1 MAVVKVVCWNIDK
14 RIKPWY
20 WLEQMAKQGEADV
33 AILQEAGHTPGNL
46 IGTLKVDDKVFWHP
60 LSFDRLP
67 LVVKLSNNVTVET
80 YRQLP
85 PIQRLPA
92 DAIGVSDIGTI
103 AAAKVTPVGKP
114 DKWFVAVS
122 MYARW
127 LRSHPCGHKDWII
140 SVNSAHRIISDL
152 ATFVG
157 TTDPAKHRILAAGDL
172 NMFYGAVGNTLSVP
186 VWERTVW
193 DRMQA
198 LGLEFMGPQQPCGRP
213 PEPGIEPDDV
223 PADTKNV
230 PTYYDKSKQGCP
242 KTAANQLDYA
252 FASKGFHQQVTVR
265 AMNGIEKW
273 GPSDHC
279 RLMITISN

>member
-67 LVVKLSNNVTVET
+67 LIVQLSDNVTVEA

-103 AAAKVTPVGKP
+103 AAAKVAPVGKP
-114 DKWFVAVS
+114 DQAFIAVS

-127 LRSHPCGHKDWII
+127 LNSHPHAYLDWII

-152 ATFVG
+152 ATFIG
-157 TTDPAKHRILAAGDL
+157 TTNPAKHRILAAGDL
-172 NMFYGAVGNTLSVP
+172 NMFYGAITP
-186 VWERTVW
+186 EAVWERSVW

-198 LGLEFMGPQQPCGRP
+198 LGLEFMGPQQPNGHP
-213 PEPGIEPDDV
+213 PAPVIKMVGV
-223 PADTKNV
+223 PTDSKNV
-230 PTYYDKSKQGCP
+230 PTFHTIKESP
-242 KTAANQLDYA
+242 KEAKRQLDYA

-265 AMNGIEKW
+265 AMNGIEEW